1 VEVKW
6 SVHTAWADAEE
17 SAYVRVLHRERG
29 RSIILSKDRRVRQ
42 RWRRSRRGRRAS
54 ERSRRGSEDL
64 RGGDSEADGIKPPY
78 RDLR

>member
-1 VEVKW
+1 MEVKW
-6 SVHTAWADAEE
+6 SARTAWADARE
-17 SAYVRVLHRERG
+17 SALRRGFTQGKG

-64 RGGDSEADGIKPPY
+64 RGGDS
-78 RDLR
+78 

>member
-1 VEVKW
+1 
-6 SVHTAWADAEE
+6 VH
-17 SAYVRVLHRERG
+17 YVRVLPRERG

-64 RGGDSEADGIKPPY
+64 RGGDSGQTESSILIGILGKEPVRNLIY
-78 RDLR
+78 NQ